1 MKQNS
6 KSTLDLLLVNKYP
19 GTNAKSTFVP
29 WCVVT
34 ASVSLAKLIPT
45 WFHYLRRLYLS
56 KSIKDSDILILL
68 FFIMIHQSDFFT
80 FQTRSSKPFITWSL
94 QDLDLKFARSRS
106 RSSST
111 WSLQWHSLWIAAS
124 WACTDLQPCCWRK
137 ILKFSWTLTRY
148 GWHREQRR
156 NQTFVSKK
164 LLQIWCL
171 HNRMYCS
178 HSSYQC
184 DNFAFEA
191 TLTKL
196 VIGDEQLAQPKDL
209 CFPRQSL
216 SPYWSQGVIARKW
229 QNQD

>member
-1 MKQNS
+1 M
-6 KSTLDLLLVNKYP
+6 
-19 GTNAKSTFVP
+19 P

-164 LLQIWCL
+164 LLQIVCL

-178 HSSYQC
+178 ARIHILHINVITLHLRQRWLNWLLVMSSWHSRKI
-184 DNFAFEA
+184 FAFQGNHCHLTEA
-191 TLTKL
+191 R
-196 VIGDEQLAQPKDL
+196 V
-209 CFPRQSL
+209 SL
-216 SPYWSQGVIARKW
+216 PGSGRIRIK
-229 QNQD
+229 